1 VVAKILCFENEPE
14 IEKNAREKE
23 MNKIETK
30 NN

>member
-1 VVAKILCFENEPE
+1 LCFENEPE